1 MFLVLVFQDRNSVLE
16 TLDVLLLLVPA
27 LAGGLPVQMY
37 SVDLLRFSKIGG
49 EYQNHNPDVTSVPK
63 SDRRSADLNRPQQT
77 SLSTRPYMRYES

>member
-37 SVDLLRFSKIGG
+37 TVQCYYG
-49 EYQNHNPDVTSVPK
+49 
-63 SDRRSADLNRPQQT
+63 SAKLAVNIKTITQ
-77 SLSTRPYMRYES
+77 M